1 VFEREG
7 GHSYRDHNVRLCNEF
22 ELEEVRQSAVAA
34 QNVGFSPV
42 KRGGFLDMFGRS
54 HNQVP
59 FGSIAPQ
66 NLLSRERRKRAGE
79 EGKNCERK

>member
-1 VFEREG
+1 
-7 GHSYRDHNVRLCNEF
+7 
-22 ELEEVRQSAVAA
+22 VAA